1 MISVDIED
9 TSECKY
15 NFGYLQ
21 AVVNRH
27 IRITEVYFNFI
38 IQIYNLIEKCQNLL
52 LTSLSEQIRRR
63 SGQIIVQ
70 FLLKYGDEKKL
81 MQIHLNYLIKNMNFV
96 YESGR
101 LSCYDI
107 IHAVVLK
114 FNQTV

>member
-38 IQIYNLIEKCQNLL
+38 I
-52 LTSLSEQIRRR
+52 
-63 SGQIIVQ
+63 
-70 FLLKYGDEKKL
+70 
-81 MQIHLNYLIKNMNFV
+81 
-96 YESGR
+96 
-101 LSCYDI
+101 
-107 IHAVVLK
+107 
-114 FNQTV
+114 